1 MKVKNRF
8 RLGIVLML
16 TSIIS
21 IFGIGFSSWVHINE
35 TNPIENEI
43 DVSNGITEID
53 INGIKAICKTSFK
66 IGKYFYYVN
75 NASSNTIDLIYTL
88 QVTPSLL
95 DNDYKIDNGGGYSF
109 NLKGELSLSN
119 LNVFN
124 NNSNL
129 ESASFHE
136 REMDLI
142 FRNSLVEFNIPI
154 STSSKDSNVEEFNL
168 SFTFNNNLI
177 INYRESLLNSH
188 FTLKLYGMNV

>member
-1 MKVKNRF
+1 MKIKNRF
-8 RLGIVLML
+8 KLGIVLML

-21 IFGIGFSSWVHINE
+21 IFGIGFSSWIHINE
-35 TNPIENEI
+35 SNPIENEI

-53 INGIKAICKTSFK
+53 INGIEVICKTSFK
-66 IGKYFYYVN
+66 IGKYFYYVD
-75 NASSNTIDLIYTL
+75 NASSSTINLIYTL

-95 DNDYKIDNGGGYSF
+95 DSDYKIDNGDGYSF

-129 ESASFHE
+129 ESASFNE
-136 REMDLI
+136 MEMDLI
-142 FRNSLVEFNIPI
+142 FNNSLVEFSIPV
-154 STSSKDSNVEEFNL
+154 STSSKDNNVEEFNL

-177 INYRESLLNSH
+177 LNYRESLLNSH
-188 FTLKLYGMNV
+188 FTLKLYGTNV